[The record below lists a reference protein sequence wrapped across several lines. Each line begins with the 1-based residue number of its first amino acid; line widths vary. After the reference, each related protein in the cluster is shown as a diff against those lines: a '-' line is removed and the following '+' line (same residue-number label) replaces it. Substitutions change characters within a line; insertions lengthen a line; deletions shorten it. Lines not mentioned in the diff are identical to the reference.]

1 MRTKTI
7 SLSFPQHQFIWFPNV
22 SWNVPVSTFPHYQ
35 YGWQNQKT
43 TGNIIHVGDYY
54 HIQSTVT
61 YAYYGTDGTYL
72 GQESTSGLYNK
83 PYSVSVPYN
92 FGDYYIEGNKIR
104 AGLYPKQD
112 ETLNVY
118 YKYVPP
124 IVYYNTS
131 NPYATTY
138 YANGYEYVPNYIPP
152 VVYYT
157 PTYDGYGYVGGY
169 SYSSGYAYSSGGYS
183 SSSGAYY
190 PNYVP
195 QSAYYSKEAQL
206 VAEEGGNNSSKVNY
220 STDKEDNSLLNF
232 GESVWSSSLGESL
245 KNVTRFAPWQISS
258 FVDYGT
264 QIVSGEDAND
274 ALNKTAVHAGL
285 SAVGDVAGEYVAEEI
300 GGMLGTALAPGVGTI
315 IGIGI
320 GAALGV
326 GFDFIYDKIKKR
338 RR

>member
-1 MRTKTI
+1 M
-7 SLSFPQHQFIWFPNV
+7 
-22 SWNVPVSTFPHYQ
+22 
-35 YGWQNQKT
+35 
-43 TGNIIHVGDYY
+43 
-54 HIQSTVT
+54 
-61 YAYYGTDGTYL
+61 
-72 GQESTSGLYNK
+72 
-83 PYSVSVPYN
+83 
-92 FGDYYIEGNKIR
+92 
-104 AGLYPKQD
+104 
-112 ETLNVY
+112 
-118 YKYVPP
+118 
-124 IVYYNTS
+124 
-131 NPYATTY
+131 
-138 YANGYEYVPNYIPP
+138 
-152 VVYYT
+152 
-157 PTYDGYGYVGGY
+157 
-169 SYSSGYAYSSGGYS
+169 
-183 SSSGAYY
+183 
-190 PNYVP
+190 
-195 QSAYYSKEAQL
+195 
-206 VAEEGGNNSSKVNY
+206 
-220 STDKEDNSLLNF
+220 NF

>member
-1 MRTKTI
+1 
-7 SLSFPQHQFIWFPNV
+7 
-22 SWNVPVSTFPHYQ
+22 
-35 YGWQNQKT
+35 
-43 TGNIIHVGDYY
+43 
-54 HIQSTVT
+54 
-61 YAYYGTDGTYL
+61 
-72 GQESTSGLYNK
+72 
-83 PYSVSVPYN
+83 
-92 FGDYYIEGNKIR
+92 
-104 AGLYPKQD
+104 
-112 ETLNVY
+112 
-118 YKYVPP
+118 VPP

-285 SAVGDVAGEYVAEEI
+285 SAVGDVAGGYVAEEI